1 MMNFR
6 KNGGPNGVL
15 SKFQSVGIEEL
26 DEMINFRSLSEGRMS
41 PESGRKTG
49 SRPELLWRERER
61 RRRKGKGEREKGE
74 RDREMADLI

>member
-1 MMNFR
+1 MMNFW

-41 PESGRKTG
+41 PEGGRKMEV
-49 SRPELLWRERER
+49 RPELLWREREE
-61 RRRKGKGEREKGE
+61 ERERKSE
-74 RDREMADLI
+74 REREERERKWLI